1 MYIVDSIK
9 MFDNMK
15 LNSVFRIINDTMEYE
30 KTKHLRSLY
39 LLVKQNT
46 EISDYETDDQNQF
59 GYEQINSIL
68 KNISSQYIKQGMK
81 ENQLLEE
88 ENIALRNK
96 YQSEKVV
103 TSNLGERLIISNDTI
118 KLKNDEIK
126 LKNLELSAKEEENK
140 KQRQENEKLREI
152 ERQPIKYALK
162 KFLTKESKNIFFRFL
177 QWFIKFLIKN

>member
-59 GYEQINSIL
+59 GYEQISSIL
-68 KNISSQYIKQGMK
+68 KNISS
-81 ENQLLEE
+81 
-88 ENIALRNK
+88 
-96 YQSEKVV
+96 
-103 TSNLGERLIISNDTI
+103 
-118 KLKNDEIK
+118 
-126 LKNLELSAKEEENK
+126 
-140 KQRQENEKLREI
+140 
-152 ERQPIKYALK
+152 
-162 KFLTKESKNIFFRFL
+162 
-177 QWFIKFLIKN
+177 

>member
-1 MYIVDSIK
+1 
-9 MFDNMK
+9 
-15 LNSVFRIINDTMEYE
+15 
-30 KTKHLRSLY
+30 
-39 LLVKQNT
+39 
-46 EISDYETDDQNQF
+46 
-59 GYEQINSIL
+59 
-68 KNISSQYIKQGMK
+68 MK

-96 YQSEKVV
+96 YQSEKAVA
-103 TSNLGERLIISNDTI
+103 SNLGERLIISNDTI

-162 KFLTKESKNIFFRFL
+162 KFLTKGSKNIFFRFL
-177 QWFIKFLIKN
+177 QWVIKFLLKISF